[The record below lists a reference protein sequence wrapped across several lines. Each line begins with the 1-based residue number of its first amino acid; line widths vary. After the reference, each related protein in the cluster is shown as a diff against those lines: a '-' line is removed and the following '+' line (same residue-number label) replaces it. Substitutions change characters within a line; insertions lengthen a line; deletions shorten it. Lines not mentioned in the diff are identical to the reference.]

1 VSNAVDGY
9 STCVLKADGLLR
21 RWASAIL
28 DAMPKGDDAAARR
41 AFEEVDAMLTQA
53 QKLTPNDPDVK
64 RLLARAQELRSARV
78 R

>member
-1 VSNAVDGY
+1 
-9 STCVLKADGLLR
+9 
-21 RWASAIL
+21 
-28 DAMPKGDDAAARR
+28 MPKGDDAAARR

-64 RLLARAQELRSARV
+64 RLLARAQELRSAKV